1 LSHITAPLASPG
13 DKAAIPRPVVIAAA
27 VAALLLIATATAA
40 PYTHRQWEEFQR
52 GIEAFQLRAYEQA
65 YRMWLPLA
73 EAGIPQA
80 QYNLGVIYTNGN
92 GIPRDYVEAYK
103 WFAIALTAGN
113 IDAAAALVTISA
125 RMTKQHIAEAENRV
139 AAWHALH
146 PHAL

>member
-1 LSHITAPLASPG
+1 MSRLFT
-13 DKAAIPRPVVIAAA
+13 IAAA
-27 VAALLLIATATAA
+27 GAVLAMAAALPAS
-40 PYTHRQWEEFQR
+40 PYTHGQWEDFQR
-52 GIEAFQLRAYEQA
+52 GIEAFQERAYEQA

-103 WFAIALTAGN
+103 WFAIALAAGHVE
-113 IDAAAALVTISA
+113 AAAALVTIAA
-125 RMTKQHIAEAENRV
+125 RMTKQQIAEAEVRV

-146 PHAL
+146 PRAL